1 MSLSQP
7 DEVWLLRAEIDRLRG
22 LLLREGIDPSGTEDA
37 SYRRI
42 VESAI
47 DFAVVALDRQGRI
60 TRWSEG
66 ARRVLGWTPEELLGE
81 YTSVFFTEEDRAL
94 GVPELEMRTALEQ
107 GRALDERWHQ
117 RRDGSRFWA
126 SGEMMPLKD
135 EQGTPIGFVKIL
147 RDRTEQ
153 KQIEEE
159 RERFILLAEQSPDF
173 VGLAD
178 AQGQG
183 VFINRA
189 GRRMVGV
196 GDEETRGVS
205 IADIFPPEERPF
217 VRDVILPAQRAQ
229 GHWRGRMHFLHRGTG
244 ARIPMDYNAFVLRDG
259 TGALTG
265 YATISRDLTA
275 IEQAESAL
283 RRSDERLQF
292 ALKSS
297 GSIGVWDWDMQ
308 ANKLY
313 MDARCAWLYSVP
325 PEAAAEGAPFEAYLP
340 GIHPEDVPRVSQW
353 IQHCIETGE
362 EYENE
367 YRVLPN
373 GGEVRWIQVRGR
385 ASRGPDGKPARF
397 PGIILDITQRKQAE
411 LRQRA
416 LLDLSDRLRDLNG
429 PGEIAALSAE
439 LLGETLGLSRAGF
452 ARVELDTRTLAIER
466 DWSNGKVAGI
476 AGSYPLA
483 VFSAAMNRLRQ
494 GLPLVEPD
502 AMKAEWMAPEE
513 LANFRALDIRGFTSL
528 PLMRQDRLVGFVYAH
543 SASPRAWTEADVAFI
558 REVSSRTW
566 EAIERAQAEQRL
578 RESEARLRVILDTA
592 PVGIVIAEA
601 PSGRIVGGNRRSEEI
616 LRHPLPE
623 TPDIASY
630 RNWESYHPDGRRV
643 EGHEY
648 PLSRIIQGGEGPCSL
663 EVLYVRGDSTQA
675 WVRLMGAPIC
685 DDQGTVTGAVVAIL
699 DIDHE
704 RRAGLALRERE
715 QDLRLLTDE
724 SPEMIG
730 YVDQNMV
737 YRFVNRTYEKWF
749 ARPREQILGAT
760 VEDLMGKETF
770 AQREPYFR
778 RALAGEAVSFEG
790 VLDTPGLP
798 RRDLE
803 LRFFPRR
810 DAQGAIQGAYLFV
823 LDTTERKRTERM
835 LREANERLEQR
846 VEERTRERDR
856 IWNHS
861 DELMGVIGLDG
872 YLKSINPAWTRLLG
886 YSEQE
891 LLARPFMEFIHP
903 EDHATVAEVM
913 AGLSRGER
921 IHRLEDRLRRADGV
935 YRSFSWTGV
944 PAEGGIFYAIA
955 RDVTA
960 EREATALQQRLFSI
974 IDQSPDFIG
983 FSDPQGRVLYVNAAG
998 QRMMGI
1004 DGQDRVGAH
1013 SVLEYFMP
1021 EDRPLIEATALP
1033 TVLREG
1039 KWVGRAR
1046 FRHFKT
1052 GQEIPVEYNVFA
1064 TRDERGE
1071 LIGLGTVSQDISRQL
1086 QHEQVLREVEEKL
1099 RQSQKM
1105 EAVGQLTGGIAH
1117 DFNNLLGGIIG
1128 AMEMLRRRIEAGRY
1142 ADTEKYI
1149 TATVNSANRAAA
1161 LTARLLAFGR
1171 RQSLDVKPADINA
1184 LVLSMAE
1191 LLRRTLGESVSLK
1204 TLLAPELWPATTDAN
1219 QFENALLNLAINAR
1233 DAMPDGGKLTVE
1245 THNTRLD
1252 EAYARGFDALKPG
1265 DYVVMSVSD
1274 TGQGMPPEVI
1284 ARAFEPFFTTKPIGQ
1299 GTGLGLSMIY
1309 GFAKQVGGHVRIY
1322 SEVGQGTTVKL
1333 YMPRHVGESPEV
1345 GKAPRAGEPP
1355 RAQEG
1360 ETVLVVEDEPA
1371 VRMLVTDILGD
1382 LGYAAIEAKDARSAL
1397 PFIEGQGR
1405 IDLLVTDVGLPGGM
1419 NGRQLAEIARQR
1431 RHGLQV
1437 LFITG
1442 YAEGASVRGGFLAP
1456 GMEMITKPFAL
1467 DVLAAKIRE
1476 MIERKQKVR
1485 PVDDA

>member
-7 DEVWLLRAEIDRLRG
+7 DEARLLRAEIERLRG
-22 LLLREGIDPSGTEDA
+22 LLLREGIDPSGTGDA

-47 DFAVVALDRQGRI
+47 DFAVVAMDRQGRI

-66 ARRVLGWTPEELLGE
+66 ARRILGWTPEEIIGE
-81 YTSVFFTEEDRAL
+81 SPAAFFTEEDRAL
-94 GVPELEMRTALEQ
+94 GIPELEMRTALEQ
-107 GRALDERWHQ
+107 GRAIDERWHQ

-135 EQGTPIGFVKIL
+135 EQGAPIGFVKIL
-147 RDRTEQ
+147 RDRTAQ
-153 KQIEEE
+153 KQLEEE

-196 GDEETRGVS
+196 ADGETRGVS
-205 IADIFPPEERPF
+205 IADIFPPEERAF
-217 VRDVILPAQRAQ
+217 VRDVILPTQRAQ

-275 IEQAESAL
+275 AEQAESAL
-283 RRSDERLQF
+283 RRSDERLQL

-297 GSIGVWDWDMQ
+297 GTLGVWDWDMQ

-313 MDARCAWLYSVP
+313 TDARCAWLYSVS
-325 PEAAAEGAPFEAYLP
+325 PEAAAGGAPLEAYLP
-340 GIHPEDVPRVSQW
+340 GIHPEDVPRVRQW
-353 IQHCIETGE
+353 IERCIETGE
-362 EYENE
+362 EHENE
-367 YRVLPN
+367 YRVRPS
-373 GGEVRWIQVRGR
+373 GGEVRWVQVRGR
-385 ASRGPDGKPARF
+385 AYPGPDGKPARF

-416 LLDLSDRLRDLNG
+416 LLDLSDRLRDLSDS
-429 PGEIAALSAE
+429 GEIAALAAQ
-439 LLGETLGLSRAGF
+439 LLGETLGLTRAGF
-452 ARVELDTRTLAIER
+452 ARAELETQTLLIER
-466 DWSNGKVAGI
+466 DWSNGRVAGI
-476 AGSYPLA
+476 AGSYPIA
-483 VFSAAMNRLRQ
+483 VFGSSVARLRQ
-494 GLPLVEPD
+494 GLPIVEPD
-502 AMKAEWMAPEE
+502 AETARWVAPEE
-513 LANFRALDIRGFTSL
+513 LPNLRGLDIRGFIVL
-528 PLMRQDRLVGFVYAH
+528 PLLRQDRLVGFVYAH
-543 SASPRAWTEADVAFI
+543 SDSPRSWTEADVAFI
-558 REVSSRTW
+558 REISSRTW

-578 RESEARLRVILDTA
+578 RESEARLRVILETV

-601 PSGRIVGGNRRSEEI
+601 PSGRIIGGNRRSEEI

-623 TPDIASY
+623 TPDIESY

-648 PLSRIIQGGEGPCSL
+648 PLSRIIHGGEGPCAL
-663 EVLYVRGDSTQA
+663 EVLYMRGDRTQA
-675 WVRLMGAPIC
+675 WVRLMGAPIR
-685 DDQGTVTGAVVAIL
+685 DEQGTVTGAVVAIL

-704 RRAGLALRERE
+704 RRAELALRERE

-724 SPEMIG
+724 APEMIG

-749 ARPREQILGAT
+749 ARPREQILGTT
-760 VEDLMGKETF
+760 VEELVGKEAF
-770 AQREPYFR
+770 AQRERYFR
-778 RALAGEAVSFEG
+778 RALAGEAVIFEG
-790 VLDTPGLP
+790 SLDTPGLP

-810 DAQGAIQGAYLFV
+810 DAQGAIQGAYLFI
-823 LDTTERKRTERM
+823 LDTTERKRIERM

-891 LLARPFMEFIHP
+891 LLARPFMELIHP
-903 EDHATVAEVM
+903 EDHTNVLDVM
-913 AGLSRGER
+913 ASLARGER
-921 IHRLEDRLRRADGV
+921 IQGLEDRLRRADGV
-935 YRSFSWTGV
+935 YRSFSWTAV
-944 PAEGGIFYAIA
+944 PANGIFYAIA

-983 FSDPQGRVLYVNAAG
+983 FSDLQGRVLYVNAAG
-998 QRMMGI
+998 QRMMGME
-1004 DGQDRVGAH
+1004 GPSEVGERT
-1013 SVLEYFMP
+1013 VLEYFTP
-1021 EDRPLIEATALP
+1021 GERPLIEGTALP

-1039 KWVGRAR
+1039 KWVGRSR

-1052 GQEIPVEYNVFA
+1052 GAEIPVEYSVFA
-1064 TRDERGE
+1064 TRNERGE
-1071 LIGLGTVSQDISRQL
+1071 LSGLGTVTQDISGLL

-1142 ADTEKYI
+1142 TETEKYI

-1184 LVLSMAE
+1184 LVLSMVE

-1245 THNTRLD
+1245 SHNTRLD
-1252 EAYARGFDALKPG
+1252 AAYAHGFDGLKPG

-1333 YMPRHVGESPEV
+1333 YMPRHVGESAEA

-1382 LGYAAIEAKDARSAL
+1382 LGYAALEAKDARSAL
-1397 PFIEGQGR
+1397 PFIEGPGR

-1476 MIERKQKVR
+1476 MIERKQKER
-1485 PVDDA
+1485 PGEGV